1 MPKDFS
7 QNRLA
12 MRNFGMLISRYRSGR
27 VRSARCSGGVEK
39 GHVRDR
45 RRRCRNR
52 DAVARFEA
60 RRLVRICYV
69 LESYVSILLY
79 TTDTSSD
86 RNIESKMS
94 ATGDVSW
101 EYLHSASPASLAWCE
116 FVLVTGNIS

>member
-1 MPKDFS
+1 MIAGLSVD
-7 QNRLA
+7 
-12 MRNFGMLISRYRSGR
+12 MRIDRSCLSGR

-69 LESYVSILLY
+69 LESVKNECNWRRIMGVFALSF
-79 TTDTSSD
+79 
-86 RNIESKMS
+86 
-94 ATGDVSW
+94 TGIVG
-101 EYLHSASPASLAWCE
+101 
-116 FVLVTGNIS
+116 LV